1 MSYVYIFL
9 KRGDIMMICEHCGS
23 ESVVKKGFRHNA
35 SGSKQKFLCHDCKKW
50 FVHDDGFKRMR
61 IKPAHIVRALHEYG
75 DGASLKKVKEHL
87 RQHDNV
93 KVSRWAIRK
102 WVVKYSYLLKKTS
115 MDSVL
120 QRLRGA
126 SISMKNM

>member
-1 MSYVYIFL
+1 MV
-9 KRGDIMMICEHCGS
+9 ICELCGS
-23 ESVVKKGFRHNA
+23 KNTVKKGLRHNA
-35 SGSKQKFLCHDCKKW
+35 SGKKQKFFCHDCEKW

-61 IKPAHIVRALHEYG
+61 VNPKHVARALHEYG

-87 RQHDNV
+87 AQHDGV

-102 WVVKYSYLLKKTS
+102 WIVKYPILIKKTS
-115 MDSVL
+115 RNWAL

-126 SISMKNM
+126 YTSTKNTRE

>member
-1 MSYVYIFL
+1 MV
-9 KRGDIMMICEHCGS
+9 ICENCSSGN
-23 ESVVKKGFRHNA
+23 VVREGFRYNA
-35 SGSKQKFLCHDCKKW
+35 SGKKQKFYCHDCEKW

-61 IKPAHIVRALHEYG
+61 TDPKYIVRALHEYG

-87 RQHDNV
+87 AQHDGV

-102 WVVKYSYLLKKTS
+102 WIVKYHKLIKKTNRNS
-115 MDSVL
+115 AL

-126 SISMKNM
+126 STSTRSTQR